1 MAIASGAPVALDEW
15 KGTHPMDRTDSDQTP
30 FRTPGYSALAYPAD
44 ALCVCHGVNLGE
56 PIAGSGEYSLGDVYC
71 LRGQSIALRLSLG
84 RPLPDQ
90 TSQLIA
96 RGSDIGK
103 EGDILQPGTILT
115 LLATDGERV
124 TIVTGRHEPS
134 GRYFALPLSP
144 LAHRADYTLVEVG
157 DYSADLRLAEAI
169 CVSFAAGTLV
179 TMAGGAQKVIEQLK
193 IGDTVLTRDNGPQPV
208 RWVGKATLRAKGSFA
223 PVVISAGTLGNNGEL
238 VVSPHHRLFIYQ
250 RGDRRLN
257 GRAEVLVQAKHLV
270 DGDRVWRREGGFVD
284 YYSLVFDRH
293 EIIYAEGIPAES
305 LMVNEDTVSLLPDD
319 LATELRNRFP
329 DLRHSQHF
337 ATEAS
342 RAILGR
348 SGPSGLFRTE

>member
-1 MAIASGAPVALDEW
+1 MVRPDTA
-15 KGTHPMDRTDSDQTP
+15 QT
-30 FRTPGYSALAYPAD
+30 RSHAPGYATLAYPAA
-44 ALCVCHGVNLGE
+44 ALCVCHGVNIGE
-56 PIAGSGEYSLGDVYC
+56 PIAGADDYSLGDIYC
-71 LRGQSIALRLSLG
+71 LDPQSSALRLSLG
-84 RPLPDQ
+84 RPVPDR
-90 TSQLIA
+90 SAQLIE
-96 RGSDIGK
+96 RGSDIGQ
-103 EGDILQPGTILT
+103 EGDTIQPGSILT
-115 LLATDGERV
+115 LLAADGERV
-124 TIVTGRHEPS
+124 TIVTARHDPS
-134 GRYFALPLSP
+134 GQHFALPLSP
-144 LAHRADYTLVEVG
+144 LALRAEYTLIEVG

-179 TMAGGAQKVIEQLK
+179 TVAGGAQRVIEQLK
-193 IGDTVLTRDNGPQPV
+193 TGDEILTRDNGPQPV

-305 LMVNEDTVSLLPDD
+305 LMVNEDTIALLPDD
-319 LATELRNRFP
+319 LAIELRNRFP
-329 DLRHSQHF
+329 GLRQSQHF

-342 RAILGR
+342 RAILDR
-348 SGPSGLFRTE
+348 SGPSGLFRSE